1 MARRKE
7 MKAVRSSET
16 LVNIYLIAGDKA
28 PESHDENLK
37 FNNWVHTDY

>member
-1 MARRKE
+1 

-16 LVNIYLIAGDKA
+16 LVNIYQPTGHLIAGEKA

-37 FNNWVHTDY
+37 SNNRVHIDY